1 LALSLEFKHRHRRPL
16 RDLDGIAGVVD
27 GDENYWALRSLNRLR
42 PDGVAG
48 VDCDEY
54 VHAAAPRV
62 DEAGLQFDDFTDA
75 DGPVEVKVAD
85 GGYDAI
91 AATPLCGNAMGGLV
105 DPVEKCAAV
114 DESGDADIR
123 GLDAD
128 AVSCLVV
135 ANLWRPGR
143 LLCRLHLLP
152 PAALDAAMMRA
163 RSQRGEE

>member
-16 RDLDGIAGVVD
+16 RDLDGIAGLVD
-27 GDENYWALRSLNRLR
+27 GDENYWALRGLNRLR
-42 PDGVAG
+42 PVGVAE
-48 VDCDEY
+48 VDGDED

-62 DEAGLQFDDFTDA
+62 DEAGLQFDEFTDA

-85 GGYDAI
+85 GGDDAPI
-91 AATPLCGNAMGGLV
+91 ATPLCGNAMGGLV

-123 GLDAD
+123 GLDAE

-135 ANLWRPGR
+135 ANLRWPGR
-143 LLCRLHLLP
+143 LLCRLHFVAPLLQW
-152 PAALDAAMMRA
+152 M
-163 RSQRGEE
+163 